1 MIELYHW
8 EPNAESLAL
17 LICLKEKNL
26 EFQSHYV
33 DMLQLEH
40 HTADYLG
47 LSPKAQVPL
56 LVAEGENMSDAG
68 FALQYLAE
76 RYPEP
81 RLAPTDPSGWYDLQA
96 WTSWLGGMMGLA
108 ADVALLGWNYVMLE
122 RMPAKELAAFPAKV
136 AELPKEKKSGW
147 AAVWS
152 DAEADEDELQ
162 NAEERVQQL
171 ITRIES
177 ALADTEWILG
187 EEYSIVDM
195 IAYAHI
201 HSLPD
206 LLPDVVNEK
215 DTPSV
220 IEWLG
225 RIAAR
230 PAVID
235 AQSMGRSTI
244 APTLYAAPGC

>member
-17 LICLKEKNL
+17 LVCLKEKNVD
-26 EFQSHYV
+26 FNSHYV
-33 DMLQLEH
+33 DMLQLEQ
-40 HTADYLG
+40 HTAAYLE
-47 LSPKAQVPL
+47 LSPKARVPL

-68 FALQYLAE
+68 FALQFLAE

-122 RMPAKELAAFPAKV
+122 KMPAKALAAFRAKV
-136 AELPKEKKSGW
+136 DEFPKEKKSGW

-152 DAEADEDELQ
+152 DAEAGEDELR

-171 ITRIES
+171 VSRIE
-177 ALADTEWILG
+177 AILLDADWMIG
-187 EEYSIVDM
+187 GAYSIID
-195 IAYAHI
+195 ITAFAHL
-201 HSLPD
+201 HSVPALVPGII
-206 LLPDVVNEK
+206 NHSE
-215 DTPSV
+215 TP
-220 IEWLG
+220 
-225 RIAAR
+225 RIASWLERSHKR
-230 PAVID
+230 PAVAD
-235 AQSMGRSTI
+235 ALAMHKSTI
-244 APTLYAAPGC
+244 APVVYAAPGS